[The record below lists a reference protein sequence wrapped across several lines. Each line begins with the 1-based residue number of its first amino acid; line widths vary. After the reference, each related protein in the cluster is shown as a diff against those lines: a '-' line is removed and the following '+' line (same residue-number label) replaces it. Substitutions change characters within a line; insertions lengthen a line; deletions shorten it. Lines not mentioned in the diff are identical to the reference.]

1 MSYWVETAIN
11 WVNKAYGVILGFAVI
26 WGGWYFAK
34 SQKLKKAD
42 EDGAFVN
49 VMDQMIPVIDKIQS
63 PLMADLAR
71 VNKKLDELSSEYIKI
86 QIEVGILKGDLSRKE
101 RELEYKDNEI
111 KALKQR
117 IKELEDK

>member
-1 MSYWVETAIN
+1 METALN

-34 SQKLKKAD
+34 SQRLKKAD
-42 EDGAFVN
+42 EDQAFVH

-63 PLMADLAR
+63 PLMEDLKR
-71 VNKKLDELSSEYIKI
+71 VNEKLDNLSSEYIKI

-111 KALKQR
+111 KLLKQR
-117 IKELEDK
+117 IKELEAV